1 MVLQIISNGTTYFK
15 LHDIE
20 KLLDFKS
27 TRYVFSRCD
36 EPPVKMKES
45 PDGKECF
52 FASENACRR
61 LHDYLKSHHYDDK
74 AALLRDLLGDKEA
87 EAVIVHEEQQQEPEK
102 LPELSP
108 LTNLFRTFLYGEAP
122 VRIIMRDNEP
132 WFVAADVCRALDLS
146 NTTVTL
152 GRLDDD
158 EKALISIEGIT
169 NGNNKTNI
177 VNEPGLYGMVLSS
190 RKPEA
195 KEFKR
200 WITHDVIPSIRNTG
214 GYVSDSDRMLNHYFG
229 HLDES
234 RKAIIREA
242 FDTIE
247 SVQRE
252 NDKLK
257 TVNQALLRDT
267 GTWDNRAV
275 LVALLRKFTTTRY
288 GAHFSLGWNRFY
300 KELKYK
306 KGICLSQRGDNTVP
320 LIDKVHDDEWP
331 HLIEVAAALCEEVG
345 IDVAQVINEVNAE
358 RIGR

>member
-52 FASENACRR
+52 FASENACRC
-61 LHDYLKSHHYDDK
+61 LHDYLKNHHYDDK
-74 AALLRDLLGDKEA
+74 AALLCDLLGVKEA
-87 EAVIVHEEQQQEPEK
+87 ESVIVHEEHPQESEK
-102 LPELSP
+102 LPEFTP
-108 LTNLFRTFLYGEAP
+108 LTNLYRTFLYREAP

-169 NGNNKTNI
+169 NGNIKTNI

-252 NDKLK
+252 NDRLK
-257 TVNQALLRDT
+257 TVNKAMACDIQ
-267 GTWDNRAV
+267 TWDNRAIV
-275 LVALLRKFTTTRY
+275 TSLVRKLSSARY
-288 GAHFSLGWNRFY
+288 GGNFQLGWGKFY
-300 KELKYK
+300 KELRYK
-306 KGICLSQRGDNTVP
+306 SNISLAHRDPIGVP
-320 LIDKVHDDEWP
+320 LMDKVLDAEWP
-331 HLIEVAAALCEEVG
+331 TLISIAVAMCEEAG
-345 IDVAQVINEVNAE
+345 IDIAETINEINS
-358 RIGR
+358 GRVMV